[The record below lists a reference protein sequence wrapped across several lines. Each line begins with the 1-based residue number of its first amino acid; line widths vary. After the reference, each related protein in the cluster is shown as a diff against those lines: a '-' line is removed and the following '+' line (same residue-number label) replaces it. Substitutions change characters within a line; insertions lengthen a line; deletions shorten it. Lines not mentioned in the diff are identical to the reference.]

1 MNAAIAVAGR
11 ATGTSPSPASANDK
25 KSTLPVASAQNTF
38 PMVRKLTASTA
49 PAGTVS
55 AVMTATRRASVA
67 RTGDA
72 SDMRPV

>member
-1 MNAAIAVAGR
+1 MNAPIAMAGR
-11 ATGTSPSPASANDK
+11 ATGTSLSPASANDR
-25 KSTLPVASAQNTF
+25 KSTLPVASAQKTF

-49 PAGTVS
+49 PAST
-55 AVMTATRRASVA
+55 VMTATRRASVE